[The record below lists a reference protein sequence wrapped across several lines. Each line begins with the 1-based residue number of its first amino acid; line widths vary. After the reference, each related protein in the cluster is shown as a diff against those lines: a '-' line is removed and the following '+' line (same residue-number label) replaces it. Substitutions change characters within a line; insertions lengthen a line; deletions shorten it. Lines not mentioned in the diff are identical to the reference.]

1 MSTSTFVLCLIAT
14 AVCAAKAKIAEPYTL
29 LPWPTLA
36 VNSEVA
42 IHEYQENSVLHIVGA
57 FSRVCYVSSAAL
69 LRCTWHNSQTRRLL
83 NTQRPL
89 SPWLPAFTTITGRSE
104 RHCQGRRGTQGRE
117 NADPNDHH
125 RHDVRPAA
133 GDGDICRR
141 HAVKAETQEGLIR
154 R

>member
-1 MSTSTFVLCLIAT
+1 MCT
-14 AVCAAKAKIAEPYTL
+14 ARAKIAEPYIQPFTL
-29 LPWPTLA
+29 VYPGGEQRGGYTRISGEFSAAYRGGFLAGVLCFVGSTLA
-36 VNSEVA
+36 VHLAQLPNKTPLKYA
-42 IHEYQENSVLHIVGA
+42 
-57 FSRVCYVSSAAL
+57 
-69 LRCTWHNSQTRRLL
+69 T
-83 NTQRPL
+83 PL
-89 SPWLPAFTTITGRSE
+89 SPWLPAFTTITGHSE

-133 GDGDICRR
+133 GDGDICCR